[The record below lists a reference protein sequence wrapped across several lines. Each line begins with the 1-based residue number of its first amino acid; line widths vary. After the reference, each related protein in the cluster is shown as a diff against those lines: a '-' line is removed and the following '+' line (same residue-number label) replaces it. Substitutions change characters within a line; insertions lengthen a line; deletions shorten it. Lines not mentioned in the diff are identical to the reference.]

1 MTEYELIT
9 AREILVQSNLAL
21 SDVQA
26 SFIAIYLS
34 MIFAYTTVAYVAG
47 KQLSK
52 LQVFLATLV
61 YVVASIYV
69 ASNIVFM
76 AAGFIDYQER
86 LKALIPSETGSVEAV
101 TSMFWIE
108 SVLWPAL
115 MIVPLVFIWHVR
127 REK

>member
-1 MTEYELIT
+1 MTEYELVT